1 MGISLAS
8 HVHLIRL
15 CFQKARTNYTNQ
27 DTELMLALRDKLQK
41 QVASL
46 DDDKWLYEVETDGP
60 TDK

>member
-1 MGISLAS
+1 
-8 HVHLIRL
+8 
-15 CFQKARTNYTNQ
+15 
-27 DTELMLALRDKLQK
+27 MLALRDKLQK